1 MYKEVLVDITKRQ
14 QEQEKAEQ
22 VVEYVDAYR

>member
-14 QEQEKAEQ
+14 QEHEKAEQ